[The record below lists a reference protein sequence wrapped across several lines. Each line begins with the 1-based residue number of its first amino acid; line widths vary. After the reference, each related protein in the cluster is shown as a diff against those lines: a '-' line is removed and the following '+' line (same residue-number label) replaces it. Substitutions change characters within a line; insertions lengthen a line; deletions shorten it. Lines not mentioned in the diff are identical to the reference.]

1 MSFWPL
7 YRESILQG
15 PSHVS
20 LALPGIKSKI
30 SKSIGVDAETLLLVP
45 NTDFLTKFI
54 KGDIG
59 ISDKFVKSFIQS
71 QINSLATL
79 LPTVP
84 PIPPIPKV
92 PPIEIP
98 KPPKIPTD
106 QLNSLTGQISNA
118 TGQLGNITGQI
129 NNATGQITGQIGNV
143 TGQIG
148 NVTGNI
154 TGQINNQLTNATGQL
169 GNVSGQISNTTGQI
183 GNVVGQISNNI
194 SDKQKSTNQI
204 LNGEMPKNVPTT
216 GLAGKLVD
224 KTKNATNDLV
234 GNTVNKANELAG
246 STSNLLG
253 KTNDLAGS
261 TLNKANEL
269 AGSTGNLLG
278 KTNQL
283 TGSAL
288 NKANEL
294 TGSAGNIINKT
305 TTKADELA
313 ARANK
318 LKSDINL
325 NADRL
330 SKIPIPDLSKYEKFD
345 EKIIKKMGEAFN
357 MELPDIGKYRD
368 ASGKIRI
375 PLPEVKIPYV
385 FEDLGLKSVEKT
397 ILQSIFETQK
407 PYVEIVK
414 SILNSIVSIEDV
426 IARIMPIL
434 SANPLTSKSEKPI
447 VKDGNSNGTKAIGFQ
462 GGQDFK
468 KALAEL
474 QKISKEGLD
483 IDIDKDGNAKVSPKQ
498 KKVLDVTSKLSDLV
512 SNWSINSVR
521 YSTGNFDPT
530 VEYKYEYIYLPTEG
544 DLPTEPLPDDEE
556 PINPYDKYKP
566 KKIIL
571 GIFKSDGTP
580 LNPREKLKTIS
591 TNGKLSGSVNT
602 PFEAAD
608 WIYKS
613 SKWKFSGNDYIWPTL
628 GEPIYVWEGPL
639 GITEQSKTKPG
650 DNYSIK
656 RYKKGDKNIINK
668 DIDALEG
675 DPIIARFEGTDIIE
689 FTKYFS
695 EYIKAKTKNKKDL
708 TDTEK
713 SDLLSDIM
721 SKLDVQSHLQNVFLY
736 GSCKN
741 SVYKKPGIPAA
752 MKRSFMP
759 FKVYNSAAKSDSDLE
774 GDGMIWVDPES
785 DYDMKII
792 RIDPS
797 TLINYIDAKGTP
809 KLSSNIKS
817 FVKNIVIINLS
828 NKQKFDIEII
838 KNGSTIDNLKGV
850 TEHTIENWNFDNGI
864 LNSTNNYQIKI
875 NYLGNKFTKTLDNLP
890 DFGISRT
897 LTVDMNTQT
906 IKSSDKNIPLYSIKV
921 TNNSEGVV
929 IYPDSIDNSALSTED
944 LLSKGRY
951 GNGTPEDP
959 MDLEILKRFSKTD
972 LDTESYYVIEGILTG
987 EKKDADAS
995 GDNGSKWYRLP
1006 HAIGAFIPFLKFLI
1020 ELGTKLFPNISKFL
1034 KLVKDPISFITD
1046 IVKEKLGDAFSILS
1060 EKAFEKFKNAKEIID
1075 KKADTLKKD
1084 MGNSEYVSKLKRNF
1098 NTSPLVN
1105 HVYVDRFDIKNPGE
1119 FKFLFDGVAMVPF
1132 EIFGKSIPFGVEF
1145 KMSNLIPKI
1154 PEVKVPD
1161 LPKVDIP
1168 KVNINIP
1175 DVKLSGNVNL
1185 DKNGTIN
1192 ASVTGLPTSLPKMP
1206 DLPKVT
1212 VPNIGIPNIT
1222 LPKVSS
1228 PFRLIKGKIG
1238 KAKYKGCGKSD
1249 VETKEKGLSN
1259 DDYLKELTNGSKVET
1274 KPTKKTPDSNT
1285 YQVSSIWYS
1294 TGQFIKGTDYTYTY
1308 ITEDQAVALK
1318 EIDELINPGSTSTL
1332 IAPDSKIIPEKK
1344 DVSDEDVMLA
1354 KEKIENE
1361 LKKDPDN
1368 EALRN
1373 KLKQIMDIIQKR
1385 LMSSQPVL
1393 KFVLGMVSSPLKII
1407 TCIVEWILDF
1417 FKSLINPMM
1426 LPSKIIE
1433 FLSFKWIMKF
1443 FSPEGLLGA
1452 FGIKF
1457 DPSIAKEWATLAT
1470 MPNLNL
1476 PCVGGI
1482 PTGGLDIKIPKPE
1495 IKLPNV
1501 IMPKVGDLITVT
1513 GSVAPDLLGDKLK
1526 IDIPKVDLKTPEL
1539 NLKTS
1544 DIKIDIKK
1552 PEFNLNGGFP
1562 INKSNLLKNI
1572 KPHCGKFA
1580 LPDNFPLADINK
1592 LISIAFL
1599 PSLPTYSSYD
1609 IRMNP
1614 LLPFDFLKP
1623 PLCLIEKLINAFID
1637 FVWSLLGIEVLIPAP
1652 HIKLCKE
1659 KSAAE
1664 KNRVSDG
1671 GLESDSGLE
1680 DESVTEII
1688 STNPLS
1694 IQDAKN
1700 LFVYEVTLENGEKKV
1715 ITDYAELKDFM
1726 SNNKKLY
1733 FDLQF

>member
-54 KGDIG
+54 KGDVG

-106 QLNSLTGQISNA
+106 QLNGLTNQITDTTGQITGQISNA
-118 TGQLGNITGQI
+118 TGQIT
-129 NNATGQITGQIGNV
+129 NATGQITGQISNA

-148 NVTGNI
+148 AAAGQI
-154 TGQINNQLTNATGQL
+154 TGQIT
-169 GNVSGQISNTTGQI
+169 GQISNATNQL
-183 GNVVGQISNNI
+183 GNATSQLSNNL
-194 SDKQKSTNQI
+194 SDKQKTTNQI
-204 LNGEMPKNVPTT
+204 LNGEVPKNVPTT

-224 KTKNATNDLV
+224 KTKSTANDLLGKANTLKDTGV
-234 GNTVNKANELAG
+234 DSAGNLLNKTNELAGSAGNLLGKTTGMANNLTGKANELAG
-246 STSNLLG
+246 S
-253 KTNDLAGS
+253 A
-261 TLNKANEL
+261 
-269 AGSTGNLLG
+269 GNLLG
-278 KTNQL
+278 
-283 TGSAL
+283 
-288 NKANEL
+288 
-294 TGSAGNIINKT
+294 KT

-313 ARANK
+313 AKANK

-330 SKIPIPDLSKYEKFD
+330 TKIPTPDLSKFEKFD

-426 IARIMPIL
+426 IARVMPIL
-434 SANPLTSKSEKPI
+434 ATNPLTSKSEKPM
-447 VKDGNSNGTKAIGFQ
+447 VKDGNSNGTKAIGFK
-462 GGQDFK
+462 GGLEFK
-468 KALAEL
+468 KALSEL
-474 QKISKEGLD
+474 QKISKEGLG
-483 IDIDKDGNAKVSPKQ
+483 IDVDKEGNATVSPKR

-512 SNWSINSVR
+512 ANWNINSVR

-544 DLPTEPLPDDEE
+544 ESPTEPLQEDEE
-556 PINPYDKYKP
+556 PVSPYDKYKP

-571 GIFKSDGTP
+571 GIFKSDGSP

-591 TNGKLSGSVNT
+591 TNGVLSQSTTT
-602 PFEAAD
+602 PFEVAD

-613 SKWKFSGNDYIWPTL
+613 SKWRFSGNDYIWPTL
-628 GEPIYVWEGPL
+628 GDPIYVWEGPF
-639 GITEQSKTKPG
+639 GITTQSKTKPG

-656 RYKKGDKNIINK
+656 RYKKGDKNIINT

-675 DPIIARFEGTDIIE
+675 DPIITRFEGTDTTE
-689 FTKYFS
+689 FLKYFT
-695 EYIKAKTKNKKDL
+695 EYIKSKTKNKKDL
-708 TDTEK
+708 TDKEK

-759 FKVYNSAAKSDSDLE
+759 FKVHNPDAKSDPDLE

-785 DYDMKII
+785 DYDLKIM

-797 TLINYIDAKGTP
+797 TLVNYIDAKGTP
-809 KLSSNIKS
+809 ILSSNIKS
-817 FVKNIVIINLS
+817 FVKNIVVINLN
-828 NKQKFDIEII
+828 NKEKFDIEVT
-838 KNGSTIDNLKGV
+838 KNGSTIANVKGV
-850 TEHTIENWNFDNGI
+850 TEYSIENWNFENGSV
-864 LNSTNNYQIKI
+864 NSTNKYEIKI
-875 NYLGNKFTKTLDNLP
+875 SSLEKKFTKVLGVDNLP
-890 DFGISRT
+890 DFGVSKT
-897 LTVDMNTQT
+897 LTVNMNTET
-906 IKSSDKNIPLYSIKV
+906 IKSSEKTIPLYSLKV
-921 TNNSEGVV
+921 TSSNSENGVV

-951 GNGTPEDP
+951 GNGTPDDP

-972 LDTESYYVIEGILTG
+972 LDTESYYVIEGFLIG

-1034 KLVKDPISFITD
+1034 KLVKDPVSFIID
-1046 IVKEKLGDAFSILS
+1046 IVKEKLGEAFSILS
-1060 EKAFEKFKNAKEIID
+1060 EKAFEKFKSTKEIID
-1075 KKADTLKKD
+1075 KKVDTLKKD
-1084 MGNSEYVSKLKRNF
+1084 MGNSEYVSKVKRNF

-1105 HVYVDRFDIKNPGE
+1105 HVYVDRFNIKNPGE

-1168 KVNINIP
+1168 KVDISKINIP
-1175 DVKLSGNVNL
+1175 DVKLSANVSL
-1185 DKNGTIN
+1185 DKNGGIN
-1192 ASVTGLPTSLPKMP
+1192 ASVNGLPKSLPKMP
-1206 DLPKVT
+1206 DLPNIAI
-1212 VPNIGIPNIT
+1212 PNIGIPNIT

-1238 KAKYKGCGKSD
+1238 KAKFKGCGKTD

-1274 KPTKKTPDSNT
+1274 QPTKKTTNSNT
-1285 YQVSSIWYS
+1285 YQVSTIWYS
-1294 TGQFIKGTDYTYTY
+1294 TGQFVKGTDYTYTY

-1318 EIDELINPGSTSTL
+1318 EVDELINPGSTSTL

-1354 KEKIENE
+1354 KEKVENE

-1385 LMSSQPVL
+1385 LMNSQPVL

-1417 FKSLINPMM
+1417 FKSLTNPMT

-1457 DPSIAKEWATLAT
+1457 DPSIAKEWATLSS

-1501 IMPKVGDLITVT
+1501 TMPKVGDLITVT
-1513 GSVAPDLLGDKLK
+1513 GSVAADLVGDKVK
-1526 IDIPKVDLKTPEL
+1526 IDIPKVDLKTPDI
-1539 NLKTS
+1539 NLKKS
-1544 DIKIDIKK
+1544 DIKIDIKP
-1552 PEFNLNGGFP
+1552 PEIKMNGGFP

-1637 FVWSLLGIEVLIPAP
+1637 FVWALLGIEVIIPAP

-1671 GLESDSGLE
+1671 SLESDES
-1680 DESVTEII
+1680 DEGDVTEVT
-1688 STNPLS
+1688 STNPLA

-1726 SNNKKLY
+1726 SDNKDLY